1 MFELQE
7 IGKENEKLQAVV
19 EEDEK
24 LLEAFLSKDA
34 GLQLTLAD
42 LIVARIK
49 ENDSNITSS
58 NVTSGIKWP
67 ACFLDEFLVFS
78 LMYFL
83 FVYPLII
90 MI

>member
-34 GLQLTLAD
+34 GPQLTLAD